1 MTKDKG
7 KRFEVVTLDP
17 AEMLVMGVSGPSR
30 AVAAQ
35 ARLVVCS
42 HAVDVT
48 DARMLLDMLGISPH
62 RDLRGVSTTVPD
74 PVRVRR
80 GKDGDCGEE

>member
-1 MTKDKG
+1 MVAVSRG

-17 AEMLVMGVSGPSR
+17 AEMLVVGVSGPSL

-35 ARLVVCS
+35 ARLVVCGR
-42 HAVDVT
+42 AVDVR
-48 DARMLLDMLGISPH
+48 DAQMLLDMLGISP
-62 RDLRGVSTTVPD
+62 RCDRRGASSPVP
-74 PVRVRR
+74 VGR